1 MLHKTSSSIIF
12 IVSMIN
18 IIENHI
24 IALHCSEFDF
34 QNRDP
39 GSVVLPQQLIIY
51 SPPNGTFITKVFR
64 QTGNKWHVIH
74 LYYG

>member
-18 IIENHI
+18 FIENHI
-24 IALHCSEFDF
+24 ALHRSEFDF